1 MTYTGK
7 GSKDIFLYVMIM
19 MSVFILPNLSWMIR
33 VSISL
38 AMLVI
43 ALHQIQLTIASDH
56 LEYKIKL
63 FKFTIYRKL
72 LTPDHI
78 KKIKFGRIGWSTKN
92 AVVKVKRGFNFS
104 AAYFYSDQLI
114 NELEE
119 FAHSNHIEIQKTRDY
134 LLLEKYYSHN

>member
-1 MTYTGK
+1 LTYTGK
-7 GSKDIFLYVMIM
+7 GSKDILHVMII
-19 MSVFILPNLSWMIR
+19 MSVFILPSLSYTIR
-33 VSISL
+33 VSILL

-43 ALHQIQLTIASDH
+43 TLHKVQLTITPGH

-72 LTPDHI
+72 LTPDNI

-92 AVVKVKRGFNFS
+92 AVVKVRRGFNFS
-104 AAYFYSDQLI
+104 IAYFHSEQLI

-119 FAHSNHIEIQKTRDY
+119 FALATNIAIQKTRDY